1 MSSIVNPTND
11 RTSKSPSPAAKSA
24 LTPVFTGLRIF
35 TYLLLIGLIVFAATR
50 SVLAGIETGQWAG
63 PTVVIA
69 LASVFI
75 LTFLLGALGWIRRNR
90 VLRVAWL
97 LALAAEWAA
106 LGLFTTDAAFVV
118 FPLFF
123 LFLHLLPRYWGI
135 AMVSLATLFVILIL
149 ARESGW
155 GVGGIIGPIIGALV
169 AVVIARGYELLFAEA
184 REREALIADLV
195 TTRQALGESERA
207 AGALA
212 ERERLARDIHD
223 TVAQGL
229 SSIQLLLHTAG
240 RADAAHPAL
249 EQIRLARETAAA
261 SLAETRKVIQAL
273 TPVDLE
279 KHSLRGALV
288 RLGEVT
294 SLNAGI
300 QVDVEVVGKV
310 RRLPMSV
317 QTALLRVAQ
326 GALANAVQHA
336 MAKSV
341 KLRLEFDPESVCLEV
356 ADDGRGFE
364 PAEEHSP
371 DRARPAFGL
380 RAIRER
386 AHQLGGTANVTSR
399 IGEGTSVRVE
409 IPLEPTE
416 GGPK

>member
-1 MSSIVNPTND
+1 MID
-11 RTSKSPSPAAKSA
+11 ETSNSPSPASKSA
-24 LTPVFTGLRIF
+24 LTPVFTGLRIS
-35 TYLLLIGLIVFAATR
+35 TYLLLVGLVAFAAVR
-50 SVLAGIETGQWAG
+50 SVLVGIETGQWAK
-63 PTVVIA
+63 PIA
-69 LASVFI
+69 VTTLAGVFL
-75 LTFLLGALGWIRRNR
+75 LTFLLGALGWIRRNKA
-90 VLRVAWL
+90 LRITWL
-97 LALAAEWAA
+97 LAMTVEWAL
-106 LGLFTTDAAFVV
+106 LGLFTTDAAFIV

-135 AMVSLATLFVILIL
+135 GMVSLATLFVILIL

-155 GVGGIIGPIIGALV
+155 GVGGIIGPIIGAIV
-169 AVVIARGYELLFAEA
+169 AIVIARGYELLFAEA

-229 SSIQLLLHTAG
+229 SSIQLLLHTAE
-240 RADAAHPAL
+240 RADAAHPAV
-249 EQIRLARETAAA
+249 EQIRLARQTAAS

-279 KHSLRGALV
+279 KHSLHGALV
-288 RLGEVT
+288 RLGETTTLNSGVPVT
-294 SLNAGI
+294 
-300 QVDVEVVGKV
+300 VETTGKA

-336 MAKSV
+336 LAKSV
-341 KLRLEFDPESVCLEV
+341 SLRLEFESESVSLEV

-386 AHQLGGTANVTSR
+386 AHQLGGTATVTSR

-409 IPLEPTE
+409 IPIEPAE
-416 GGPK
+416 RSQK